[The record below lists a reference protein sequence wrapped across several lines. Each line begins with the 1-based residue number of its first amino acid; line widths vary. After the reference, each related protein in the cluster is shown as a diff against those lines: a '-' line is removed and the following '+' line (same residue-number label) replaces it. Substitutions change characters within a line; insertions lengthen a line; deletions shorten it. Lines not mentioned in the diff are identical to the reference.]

1 MTAVVPIKHINFGEH
16 PQGKPLPAIVMLTV
30 SNDNTHH
37 MEGPT
42 RLYAGRVQVDCYGD
56 DYLAAKITARAVLAT
71 LDGYAGG
78 GFQGIFHAGSRDT
91 RDGGANETA
100 RPYRVS
106 MDFMTQW
113 SEDNA

>member
-1 MTAVVPIKHINFGEH
+1 MIAVVPIKHINFGEH

-56 DYLAAKITARAVLAT
+56 DYLAAKTVSRSVLAA

-91 RDGGANETA
+91 REGGANETA

-113 SEDNA
+113 SEKNV